1 MTSET
6 PYRVAP
12 KPKHVIILG
21 RAGIFVMLSEV
32 IKYSK
37 VYKLDE
43 LSVVVLD
50 FYDSIYDL
58 HTKVI
63 GQGETVVRYNAVIDE
78 ILCIDIVKRESFSDF
93 DDFLNTTTLLHL
105 AVQKMDYVLVKYLS
119 KRMNPN
125 LPNNSIDRL
134 TPLHMAVLNKDI
146 SCIKILL
153 ESPQINVNCV
163 DVDSTTPLI
172 FAAIENNVKAVRALL
187 QYENSETPINVLI
200 DDSLGSNALICSAIN
215 GNIKIAKELLQHS
228 SYQSVLA
235 NFVECELIYEHLED
249 YTDNAEYLNVA
260 YSLLFG
266 GITRKYGE
274 MTCLYVIMFAWISF
288 IMLAAVSILINFNA

>member
-1 MTSET
+1 MASET
-6 PYRVAP
+6 PYRVVP

-21 RAGIFVMLSEV
+21 RSGICIMLSEGN
-32 IKYSK
+32 YSK

-58 HTKVI
+58 HHKLI
-63 GQGETVVRYNAVIDE
+63 GHGETVVRYNAVIDE
-78 ILCIDIVKRESFSDF
+78 ILCIDVVGKSEYSDF
-93 DDFLNTTTLLHL
+93 DDFLNSTTLLHL
-105 AVQKMDYVLVKYLS
+105 AVQKMDYILVKYLS

-125 LPNNSIDRL
+125 LPNNPIDRL

-187 QYENSETPINVLI
+187 QYENSDTPINVLI

-215 GNIKIAKELLQHS
+215 GNTKIAKELLRHS
-228 SYQSVLA
+228 SYQPVLA
-235 NFVECELIYEHLED
+235 NFVECELIYEQLED
-249 YTDNAEYLNVA
+249 YTDNEEYLGVV
-260 YSLLFG
+260 YDLLF
-266 GITRKYGE
+266 RRNRRYGE
-274 MTCLYVIMFAWISF
+274 MTFLYVIIFAWIMF
-288 IMLAAVSILINFNA
+288 IMLAAVSILINVNA